1 VDPSTLFDASLFKLK
16 AAIFAAFF
24 LARFLL
30 FTFVLTKPG
39 DFSMIIT
46 GNFRKLRK
54 GLLNMRENSLRNGA
68 VDFLAR
74 FTDSEQFEKTFRE
87 GMGLVEET
95 ANYLDGEGRV
105 DARLLDRTGAIAY
118 ATESMRLTTRLMQL
132 ASWLLLQRAI
142 AKGEMTSSETQQEKH
157 RINLNEIGR
166 GHELKGAE
174 QMPEGLKLLVD
185 RSLRLLE
192 RIKTLDAMLDSS
204 ASPATEESPI
214 SAQLNRLERAFRVG

>member
-1 VDPSTLFDASLFKLK
+1 MRDISLK
-16 AAIFAAFF
+16 
-24 LARFLL
+24 
-30 FTFVLTKPG
+30 
-39 DFSMIIT
+39 
-46 GNFRKLRK
+46 
-54 GLLNMRENSLRNGA
+54 NGA

-74 FTDSEQFEKTFRE
+74 FTDSEQFEKTFKE

-95 ANYLDGEGRV
+95 ANYLDGDGRI

-142 AKGEMTSSETQQEKH
+142 AKGELTSNESMQEKH

-166 GHELKGAE
+166 GHELKGAD
-174 QMPEGLKLLVD
+174 QMPEGLRSLVD

-192 RIKTLDAMLDSS
+192 RIKTLDLMLNSS
-204 ASPATEESPI
+204 PEASAEASPI
-214 SAQLNRLERAFRVG
+214 SEQLNRLERAFKVG